1 MKTQSL
7 DVVNNSNNSKNN
19 SNNVTTTTSTTTS
32 LNNTIKNKNN
42 SLSHLVETKRLPI
55 DISHDTLMDPVNIP
69 SKFKLFQ
76 ASSDNTGNIF
86 GYIQYNLLEGLRVSA
101 RTLDSRL
108 KVTLERPSSANTA
121 AAVASGNSISNTP
134 IKFSFS
140 WYETPRGP
148 READIG
154 VNVSNLYSIYKKHLG
169 SVFQVGCSA
178 GIRVHSLSRMIVSPF
193 INPKFTYFGKFGW
206 INLNVPINKR
216 SNRVVLKHHM
226 FFSIAGNTMLSSLEI
241 TSRLGDMSKYLR
253 NIEDKSKTESSAAC
267 SNFDRNRITCG
278 SRFFETIHYKV
289 VHVNSSTEAGVR
301 RVSKLYGVSW
311 QLELGIKHQLGGI
324 GALQCLFTH
333 TLGQKTNFGL
343 SFGFDI

>member
-1 MKTQSL
+1 MKS
-7 DVVNNSNNSKNN
+7 SAS
-19 SNNVTTTTSTTTS
+19 STTTTTTTTKQEVNS
-32 LNNTIKNKNN
+32 NSSSNVGLKNKNN
-42 SLSHLVETKRLPI
+42 NLSHLVSTKRLPI

-86 GYIQYNLLEGLRVSA
+86 GYIQYNLLDGVRVSA

-108 KVTLERPSSANTA
+108 KVTVERPPSSVVSTSIAN
-121 AAVASGNSISNTP
+121 NNISNTP

-154 VNVSNLYSIYKKHLG
+154 INVSNLYSIYKKHLG

-226 FFSIAGNTMLSSLEI
+226 FFSIAGNTLLSSLEV
-241 TSRLGDMSKYLR
+241 TSRLGDMSKYLSGGK
-253 NIEDKSKTESSAAC
+253 ESKDRLAANAYPC

-278 SRFFETIHYKV
+278 SRFFETIHYKI

-311 QLELGIKHQLGGI
+311 QLEFGLKHSLGGI